1 LLAQVYFSPFN
12 WTDYFIGLTWHAHE
26 NYNVVHLLIILE

>member
-12 WTDYFIGLTWHAHE
+12 WTDYFIGLAWHAHE